1 MMSFG
6 ADAAIAAT
14 GSVKLHD
21 PSGHTVMV
29 AARPCAASAPSAS
42 ATIAK
47 LFGKR
52 FIELF
57 LAFK

>member
-14 GSVKLHD
+14 GSVKLHE
-21 PSGHTVMV
+21 PSGQTVIV

-42 ATIAK
+42 AAIAK

-52 FIELF
+52 FIESL